1 MVSATDFAMPS
12 LGADMDDGVI
22 VEWLI
27 EPGDRVSRGQVVA
40 VVETDKSEIE
50 VEIFQDARV
59 EELLV
64 PAGVRVAVG
73 TPIARLGGVVGAES
87 TTAASQRQ
95 GSITSPVLR
104 RLADRLDVDQAMLVG
119 SGAGGRVRR
128 DDLMAAVATRPQRRL
143 TPRARRLAAEGG
155 VDPSSLPGDSVI
167 TGADIEDVSA
177 RGVEVRDRGSHGP
190 AVSDPVAETDPM
202 RARIASLME
211 RSWAEIPH
219 FHISD
224 RIDLTEMLDR
234 LEVHNS
240 RVGPAGRVLPAAVLL
255 CAVARAARRVPAVNG
270 WWIDGAFEAA
280 AAVDL
285 AVVVARRGGGIIAP
299 TIGSADELGIVEMM
313 EQLNGVVGRARA
325 QRLRTTDT
333 APASLTVTN
342 LGDLGAE
349 TVHGVILAPQVALVG
364 FGAIREHVVAVDGLI
379 GVRPMV
385 SATIT
390 GDHRSFDGLVAARF
404 LGQIAAEI
412 VPVIA
417 GLDTARSVSDRID
430 DLGGDLVEER
440 R

>member
-1 MVSATDFAMPS
+1 MVSATEFAMPS

-27 EPGDRVSRGQVVA
+27 APGDRVARGQVVA

-64 PAGVRVAVG
+64 PAGARVGVG
-73 TPIARLGGVVGAES
+73 TPIARLGGVAGPAS
-87 TTAASQRQ
+87 TDTAPPRQ

-104 RLADRLDVDQAMLVG
+104 RLADRLDVDQGVLVG

-128 DDLMAAVATRPQRRL
+128 DDLMAAAVTRPQRRL
-143 TPRARRLAAEGG
+143 TPRARRLAGEAG
-155 VDPSSLPGDSVI
+155 VDPNALPGDSVI
-167 TGADIEDVSA
+167 TGSDIEDAGA
-177 RGVEVRDRGSHGP
+177 RRVEPDDRGGEAPDAADP
-190 AVSDPVAETDPM
+190 ASDADPM
-202 RARIASLME
+202 RARIASLMA

-219 FHISD
+219 FHVSD

-234 LEVHNS
+234 LEAYNE

-270 WWIDGAFEAA
+270 WWIDGAFRPAA
-280 AAVDL
+280 VVDL
-285 AVVVARRGGGIIAP
+285 AVVVAQRGGGIIAP

-313 EQLNGVVGRARA
+313 ERLNGVVSRARA
-325 QRLRTTDT
+325 RRLRTADA

-349 TVHGVILAPQVALVG
+349 SVHGVIHTPQVALVG
-364 FGAIREHVVAVDGLI
+364 FGAIREDVVAVESLI
-379 GVRPMV
+379 GVRSMV
-385 SATIT
+385 SATIA
-390 GDHRSFDGLVAARF
+390 GDHRSFDGLVAAKF
-404 LGQIAAEI
+404 LGQIATEI
-412 VPVIA
+412 VAAIA
-417 GLDTARSVSDRID
+417 GLDAATVVSDRTGDVDARSVAD
-430 DLGGDLVEER
+430 E
-440 R
+440 